1 MHVED
6 TDRSPESRAD
16 RALWLPSTPWWRPEP
31 ASATENLHPVGAEA
45 AVSSETSGPFV
56 ALLIFTFVML
66 ISPQS
71 FFPALGKLR
80 PAWLAAAAAVGLLI
94 FDRVP
99 KGKPLLAPGRE
110 TLAVVGLLGWAVV
123 TLPFSYWP
131 GGSFATIVEMYSK
144 TLVIFW
150 LLGLTVNSVQRLST
164 VAWAL
169 SLMAVPLAYVGVS
182 NYMSGNFMAGGVG
195 RIAGY
200 EGALTQNPNDLALML
215 NLITPLAIGLLAIHR
230 KPLAKSV
237 LLTVVALNTA
247 AVIYTRSRSGFLT
260 IAALWLFYGWKLSR
274 RRRAGWPIAVLIVAL
289 LCVPLLP
296 TGYLSRIGTIT
307 NIEEDESGSAQGRW
321 EAMKAGAGYIM
332 EHPVVGSGIGMNGL
346 ALNDL
351 IGASWHNVH
360 NVYLEYGMDLGLPGL
375 FLYLVLTVS
384 AFRSTILV
392 CRRTAGVPGLQT
404 LFHLSEGLQGS
415 LCAFVV
421 GAFFAPVA
429 YNFYF
434 YYIAGLTIGARQAL
448 QAAGGAVEAEGSTS
462 SGRARNAF
470 N

>member
-1 MHVED
+1 
-6 TDRSPESRAD
+6 
-16 RALWLPSTPWWRPEP
+16 
-31 ASATENLHPVGAEA
+31 
-45 AVSSETSGPFV
+45 
-56 ALLIFTFVML
+56 ML

-71 FFPALGKLR
+71 FFPALGKFR

-99 KGKPLLAPGRE
+99 KGRPLLAPGRE
-110 TLAVVGLLGWAVV
+110 TSAVVGLLGWAVV

-131 GGSFATIVEMYSK
+131 GGSFATITETYSK

-169 SLMAVPLAYVGVS
+169 SLMAIPLAYVGVS

-215 NLITPLAIGLLAIHR
+215 NLITPLAIGLLAIQR
-230 KPLAKSV
+230 RPLPKWV
-237 LLTVVALNTA
+237 LLTVVAMNTA
-247 AVIYTRSRSGFLT
+247 AVVYTRSRSGFLT

-274 RRRAGWPIAVLIVAL
+274 RRRAGWPIAVLIAAL

-296 TGYLSRIGTIT
+296 TGYLSRISTIT
-307 NIEEDESGSAQGRW
+307 NIEEDETGSAQGRW
-321 EAMKAGAGYIM
+321 ESMKAGAGYIM

-346 ALNDL
+346 ALNEL
-351 IGASWHNVH
+351 TGPTWHNVH

-375 FLYLVLTVS
+375 VLYLVLTVS
-384 AFRSTILV
+384 AFRSTRLV
-392 CRRTAGVPGLQT
+392 CRRTAGVPGLQP

-434 YYIAGLTIGARQAL
+434 YYIAALTIGARQAL
-448 QAAGGAVEAEGSTS
+448 QAAGGAVGAGESAS
-462 SGRARNAF
+462 SGRGRNPF